1 MEAAQKTI
9 VRSAAEH
16 LKTSG
21 HDIDKMVAHLSRN
34 KIVTPKQLT
43 NIITTD
49 ERSGK
54 VDKFVDYMHRKGTLA
69 FEEFRAWFQTN
80 VDQMTYRRNFGTEE
94 EKKALRVSDDD
105 DDDDNDDNANED
117 EEEAV
122 IQPPL
127 KKQKSTSAASCRNEA
142 ANSKEASPKVPVKK
156 TNKNHPP
163 SLKKAATMHLE
174 QNEKNAE
181 DQVWEAVKADPQS
194 IISPSNSTQKYRLH
208 IGRNI
213 FTTAGKYQGQLY
225 FHIRRYGGDKLYPGL
240 GVAFTKPGF
249 KKFLEC
255 KDELEHAFRHTNG
268 VESPQIHIN
277 ENQIRLSFVE
287 NKLDIRK
294 MLRIDDKEEGS
305 KLVFTRCG
313 VRLGWWQFGNL
324 LAVIRHLDTLLP
336 GWQDEN

>member
-16 LKTSG
+16 LKSSG

-49 ERSGK
+49 ERAGK

-69 FEEFRAWFQTN
+69 FEEFKAWFQTN

-94 EKKALRVSDDD
+94 EKKALKVSDDDD
-105 DDDDNDDNANED
+105 DDDDNDDKANDDED
-117 EEEAV
+117 EAV

-127 KKQKSTSAASCRNEA
+127 KKQKSTSAASCRIEA
-142 ANSKEASPKVPVKK
+142 VNPKEGSSKVPAKK
-156 TNKNHPP
+156 NNKNQPL
-163 SLKKAATMHLE
+163 SLIKAATLQLE
-174 QNEKNAE
+174 QNEKNE
-181 DQVWEAVKADPQS
+181 DQVWDAVKGDPQS
-194 IISPSNSTQKYRLH
+194 ILSPSNNSQKYRLH

-213 FTTAGKYQGQLY
+213 FTTAGKYQGQMY

-240 GVAFTKPGF
+240 GVAFTKAGF
-249 KKFLEC
+249 KKFLEY
-255 KDELEHAFRHTNG
+255 KDELDHAFRHSNG
-268 VESPQIHIN
+268 ADSPQIHIN
-277 ENQIRLSFVE
+277 ENQIRLSFVD

-305 KLVFTRCG
+305 KMVFTRCG

-324 LAVIRHLDTLLP
+324 LAVIRHLDTLIP